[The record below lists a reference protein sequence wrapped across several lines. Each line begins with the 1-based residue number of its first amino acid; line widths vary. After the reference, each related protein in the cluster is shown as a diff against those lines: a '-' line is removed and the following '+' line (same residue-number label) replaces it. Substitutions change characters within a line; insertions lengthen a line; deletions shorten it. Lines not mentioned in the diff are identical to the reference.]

1 MAGVTGIFERISFLL
16 QKSLFVFH
24 GHRFSFCGI
33 YKNMENHRYQGNLY
47 GAGLSYGYQWLLSD
61 RWSMEAVLGIGW
73 AHLDYDKYPC
83 ATCGTVLK
91 SDTKDYFGVTKAAIS
106 IIYFIK

>member
-1 MAGVTGIFERISFLL
+1 MVGDG
-16 QKSLFVFH
+16 
-24 GHRFSFCGI
+24 
-33 YKNMENHRYQGNLY
+33 
-47 GAGLSYGYQWLLSD
+47 W
-61 RWSMEAVLGIGW
+61 WSMEAVLGIGW